1 MSYPTFP
8 ACEECERLR
17 AEVEALKGALT
28 AAHDQLRT
36 AERWGWNAAID
47 TAARVVNNLVQRGSS
62 FRKDAVICIRS
73 LRKPAP

>member
-28 AAHDQLRT
+28 AAHDQNRT
-36 AERWGWNAAID
+36 AETRGWNAAID
-47 TAARVVNNLVQRGSS
+47 AALAAIELGGWTAA
-62 FRKDAVICIRS
+62 IRE
-73 LRKPAP
+73 LRKPAT

>member
-17 AEVEALKGALT
+17 AEVEALEGALIM
-28 AAHDQLRT
+28 AHDDASA
-36 AERWGWNAAID
+36 AEVRGWNAAID
-47 TAARVVNNLVQRGSS
+47 AALSVIKLGGWTAKIER
-62 FRKDAVICIRS
+62 